1 MLTSLFPGLRE
12 IRAPLAAG
20 YLWLV
25 AAWVAFHDDLT
36 RHAKGSHSLAALS
49 TLKDDVG
56 KGGFSVALSFVAF
69 LLGALWEPIS
79 IWFAGA
85 LWTTVRP
92 RHSEP
97 PPFFRY
103 EDEKEGR
110 MLLLL
115 QRVLPPVWPEA
126 RRYLRKA
133 KEKREKG
140 RSPSEPPG
148 SSRISREAWAR
159 LWATAGRL
167 FADVDE
173 TAKRRLGVT
182 NGDQTRAWG
191 DFMRFQELVRHAL
204 GRLSDS
210 VDSAG
215 AGESRLRAVQL
226 WLARQKI
233 YTAFLL
239 GEDEIDP
246 KIKEMFDA
254 EIGTDRDRWW
264 VQEAEGVARTIDLP
278 DKELLAVDFRP
289 LVAAKVPHTDGI
301 KIIEISDLVRRMIDE
316 LPLIAR
322 RLPGEQQEQFLE
334 VTRLKAEVEFRFA
347 LAVPLVVTSSV
358 IAAGLRLSTVA
369 WLLVTVVAA
378 IAGFGLLIDGWR
390 RDRLRND
397 LLIEL
402 LAIGK
407 AKSPTLE
414 RLLER
419 AQAVERR
426 ASAKTLDEAE
436 SNDRGAT

>member
-1 MLTSLFPGLRE
+1 
-12 IRAPLAAG
+12 
-20 YLWLV
+20 
-25 AAWVAFHDDLT
+25 
-36 RHAKGSHSLAALS
+36 
-49 TLKDDVG
+49 
-56 KGGFSVALSFVAF
+56 
-69 LLGALWEPIS
+69 
-79 IWFAGA
+79 
-85 LWTTVRP
+85 
-92 RHSEP
+92 
-97 PPFFRY
+97 
-103 EDEKEGR
+103 
-110 MLLLL
+110 
-115 QRVLPPVWPEA
+115 
-126 RRYLRKA
+126 
-133 KEKREKG
+133 
-140 RSPSEPPG
+140 
-148 SSRISREAWAR
+148 
-159 LWATAGRL
+159 
-167 FADVDE
+167 
-173 TAKRRLGVT
+173 
-182 NGDQTRAWG
+182 
-191 DFMRFQELVRHAL
+191 
-204 GRLSDS
+204 
-210 VDSAG
+210 
-215 AGESRLRAVQL
+215 
-226 WLARQKI
+226 
-233 YTAFLL
+233 
-239 GEDEIDP
+239 
-246 KIKEMFDA
+246 MFDA